1 MHDAAKT
8 TLSNLLES
16 ENKKPNLRERLG
28 VALGSIPLE
37 HPLVANSTDEIIPFE
52 ETPILTPP
60 RVGEYWQGQGGYYA
74 GIMRD
79 GDRQWHL
86 ISASHRT
93 AFYSGASW
101 GAMGLVCNDASSA
114 RDGMRNTYAILK
126 ADPSNRIASHFCALL
141 IEGHKDFYWPSQCEL
156 NLLHANLPEHF
167 EKTWHWSSTQY
178 SARSAWYQNFEGG
191 YQNVSSKYD
200 KLAARAVRRILI
212 D

>member
-1 MHDAAKT
+1 MHDATKT
-8 TLSNLLES
+8 TLSDLLES
-16 ENKKPNLRERLG
+16 ENKPTLRDRLG
-28 VALGSIPLE
+28 VAVGSIPLE

-52 ETPILTPP
+52 ETPTLTPP
-60 RVGEYWQGQGGYYA
+60 RVGDYWQGQGGYYA

-79 GDRQWHL
+79 GDCQWHL

-126 ADPSNRIASHFCALL
+126 AEPSNRIASHFCALL
-141 IEGHKDFYWPSQCEL
+141 IEGHKDFYWPSRCEN
-156 NLLHANLPEHF
+156 NLIFINLPDRRVHRC
-167 EKTWHWSSTQY
+167 HWSSTQS
-178 SARSAWYQNFEGG
+178 SAYTAWYQHFGEGH
-191 YQNVSSKYD
+191 QTIQEKHHD
-200 KLAARAVRRILI
+200 FCARAVRRILI